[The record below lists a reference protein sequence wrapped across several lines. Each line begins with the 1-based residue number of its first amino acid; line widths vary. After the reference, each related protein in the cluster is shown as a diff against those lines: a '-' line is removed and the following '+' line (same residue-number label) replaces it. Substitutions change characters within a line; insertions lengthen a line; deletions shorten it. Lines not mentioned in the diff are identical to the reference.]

1 MNADGT
7 GQMRV
12 REDATDD
19 GVGARHA
26 AGDGVMRDTPQAMG
40 SGLAVQQGSSVRDT
54 SARFCV
60 PAEPGFVICGLAA
73 ERELRPPAAFHP
85 RQPVVCRARPSSRR
99 TREGVIV
106 VSRVNF
112 LDTAPD
118 GIDDVARVVREIVHP
133 GIRDEAGYVGYVVL
147 GDPETGRALG
157 VTMWESSEA
166 REASDAKARQ
176 IRPRVEQETGGTM
189 RAVESY
195 DVLFFD
201 FRGK

>member
-1 MNADGT
+1 
-7 GQMRV
+7 
-12 REDATDD
+12 
-19 GVGARHA
+19 
-26 AGDGVMRDTPQAMG
+26 
-40 SGLAVQQGSSVRDT
+40 
-54 SARFCV
+54 
-60 PAEPGFVICGLAA
+60 
-73 ERELRPPAAFHP
+73 
-85 RQPVVCRARPSSRR
+85 
-99 TREGVIV
+99 V

-118 GIDDVARVVREIVHP
+118 RIDDVARVVREIVHP

-201 FRGK
+201 FRGQ